1 MIARLI
7 GTGAIVLVTT
17 ALATTSLAAAED
29 FYKDK
34 TITIIVSTGAGGSY
48 YNIAQAFSRH
58 MPQYIPGRPNII
70 VKAMP
75 GAGNVRAT
83 NFLYNQAPKDGTTI
97 GTINNSIPLHQALG
111 GKGVRYDAT
120 KFHWFGSTGT
130 YNSVAYVWHDK
141 GIKSFEDLKKKE
153 TVLGGTGA
161 GSSIVIYPRV
171 MNTFLGTKFRIV
183 LGYKSTGQIDIA
195 MQAGELAARTG
206 SYTGLVSD
214 HPDWLAEKK
223 VVIVAQIGSKRDPR
237 LKDIPLI
244 TELTANPE
252 HRKILELI
260 SSPIAVGRPYI
271 APPGVPKDRIAILQK
286 AYDATL
292 RDKAF
297 LAEMKKLR
305 TEIDPVPGDEVAK
318 VVNETMAAP
327 KDIVEKAKAAMEG
340 R

>member
-1 MIARLI
+1 MPRLI
-7 GTGAIVLVTT
+7 IAVAVAVSISGT
-17 ALATTSLAAAED
+17 ALGQD

-48 YNIAQAFSRH
+48 YNIAQSFSRH
-58 MPQYIPGRPNII
+58 MPKYIPGRPAII

-83 NFLYNQAPKDGTTI
+83 NYLYNQAPRDGTTI

-141 GIKSFEDLKKKE
+141 GIKTFADLKTKE

-171 MNTFLGTKFRIV
+171 MNQFLGTKFRIV

-195 MQAGELAARTG
+195 MQAGEIAARTG

-223 VVIVAQIGSKRDPR
+223 VVIVAQIGLKRDAR
-237 LKDIPLI
+237 LKDVPLI
-244 TELTANPE
+244 TELTDNAE

-260 SSPIAVGRPYI
+260 SSPIDVGRPYI
-271 APPGVPKDRIAILQK
+271 APPGVPADRLEILQK
-286 AYDATL
+286 AWNAAIA
-292 RDKAF
+292 DKQF
-297 LAEMKKLR
+297 LGEMKKLR
-305 TEIDPVPGDEVAK
+305 TEIEPIGGAEIAK
-318 VVNETMAAP
+318 VVRDTVMAP

>member
-1 MIARLI
+1 MQRLLIAGAFAACL
-7 GTGAIVLVTT
+7 TGVAG
-17 ALATTSLAAAED
+17 AQD

-48 YNIAQAFSRH
+48 YNIAQAFARH
-58 MPQYIPGRPNII
+58 MPQYIPGRPAMI

-130 YNSVAYVWHDK
+130 YNSVAYIWHDK
-141 GIKSFEDLKKKE
+141 GIKTFADLKIKE

-161 GSSIVIYPRV
+161 GSSIVIYPRI
-171 MNTFLGTKFRIV
+171 MNQFLGTKFRIV

-195 MQAGELAARTG
+195 MQAGEVAARTG

-214 HPDWLAEKK
+214 HPDWLEQKK
-223 VVIVAQIGSKRDPR
+223 VVIVAQIGLKRDPR
-237 LKDIPLI
+237 LKDVPLI
-244 TELTANPE
+244 TELADNPE
-252 HRKILELI
+252 HRKILQLI
-260 SSPIAVGRPYI
+260 SSPIDVGRPYL
-271 APPGVPKDRIAILQK
+271 APPGVPGDRLAILQK
-286 AYDATL
+286 AWDAAIQ
-292 RDKAF
+292 DKQF
-297 LAEMKKLR
+297 LAEMKKFR
-305 TEIDPVPGDEVAK
+305 TEIDPMSGEEVAK
-318 VVNETMAAP
+318 VVRDTILAP
-327 KDIVEKAKAAMEG
+327 RNIIEKAKAAMDA

>member
-1 MIARLI
+1 MIARLVLP
-7 GTGAIVLVTT
+7 GAVVFGVCSV
-17 ALATTSLAAAED
+17 ALAED

-58 MPQYIPGRPNII
+58 MPKYIPGKPGMI

-83 NFLYNQAPKDGTTI
+83 NYLYNQAPRDGTTI

-111 GKGVRYDAT
+111 GKGVRYDVRN
-120 KFHWFGSTGT
+120 FYWFGSTGT
-130 YNSVAYVWHDK
+130 YNSVAYIWHDK
-141 GIKSFEDLKKKE
+141 GIRTFDDLKKKE
-153 TVLGGTGA
+153 VNLGGTGA

-171 MNTFLGTKFRIV
+171 MNRFLGTKFKII

-214 HPDWLAEKK
+214 HPDWLKEKK
-223 VVIVAQIGSKRDPR
+223 VVIVAQIGSKRDSR
-237 LKDIPLI
+237 LKDVPLM
-244 TELTANPE
+244 TELTSDSE
-252 HRKILELI
+252 HRKILGLI
-260 SSPIAVGRPYI
+260 SSPIAVGRPYL
-271 APPGVPKDRIAILQK
+271 APPGVPKERLAILQNAWDK
-286 AYDATL
+286 AI

-305 TEIDPVPGDEVAK
+305 TEIDPISGSEVTAVIK
-318 VVNETMAAP
+318 TTMAAP
-327 KDIVEKAKAAMEG
+327 KDIIEKARAAMEG